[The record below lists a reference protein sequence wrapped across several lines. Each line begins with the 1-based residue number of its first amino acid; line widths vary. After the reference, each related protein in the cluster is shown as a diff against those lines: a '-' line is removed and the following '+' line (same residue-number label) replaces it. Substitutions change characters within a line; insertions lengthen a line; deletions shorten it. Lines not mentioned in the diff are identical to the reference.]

1 MSSLRFGEEALDE
14 YGEGV
19 ATALRTRDV
28 LVGKL
33 RTEALSFDEEEAG
46 IDSTV
51 GELVRALCYGRRVE
65 GRALECCDEV
75 TEGGELRQLFDG
87 DTRLSRLDEGEFI
100 QPLPDIASTTTA
112 NE

>member
-1 MSSLRFGEEALDE
+1 M
-14 YGEGV
+14 
-19 ATALRTRDV
+19 

-33 RTEALSFDEEEAG
+33 RTEALGFDEEEAG
-46 IDSTV
+46 IDSAV
-51 GELVRALCYGRRVE
+51 RELVRALCDGGGVE

-75 TEGGELRQLFDG
+75 AEGGELRQLFDG

-100 QPLPDIASTTTA
+100 QPLPDVACSTTA

>member
-1 MSSLRFGEEALDE
+1 M
-14 YGEGV
+14 
-19 ATALRTRDV
+19 

-33 RTEALSFDEEEAG
+33 RTEPLGFDEEEAS

-51 GELVRALCYGRRVE
+51 GELVRALCYGRGVE
-65 GRALECCDEV
+65 GRALECGDEV

-87 DTRLSRLDEGEFI
+87 DTRLSRLDGGGNSYSPC
-100 QPLPDIASTTTA
+100 QMSPAPRRP

>member
-1 MSSLRFGEEALDE
+1 M
-14 YGEGV
+14 
-19 ATALRTRDV
+19 

-51 GELVRALCYGRRVE
+51 GELVRALCDGGGVE
-65 GRALECCDEV
+65 GRTLECSDEV
-75 TEGGELRQLFDG
+75 TEGGEIRQLLDG
-87 DTRLSRLDEGEFI
+87 NTRISRLDEGEFI
-100 QPLPDIASTTTA
+100 QPLPDVASTTTA

>member
-1 MSSLRFGEEALDE
+1 M
-14 YGEGV
+14 
-19 ATALRTRDV
+19 

-33 RTEALSFDEEEAG
+33 RTEPFGFDEEEAG

-51 GELVRALCYGRRVE
+51 GELVRALCDGGGVE
-65 GRALECCDEV
+65 GRTLKCSDEV

-87 DTRLSRLDEGEFI
+87 DPRLSRLDEGEFI
-100 QPLPDIASTTTA
+100 QPLPDVASTTTA

>member
-1 MSSLRFGEEALDE
+1 M
-14 YGEGV
+14 
-19 ATALRTRDV
+19 

-33 RTEALSFDEEEAG
+33 RTEALGFDEEEAG

-51 GELVRALCYGRRVE
+51 GELVRALRDGGGVE
-65 GRALECCDEV
+65 GRALECCDEF

-87 DTRLSRLDEGEFI
+87 DTRLSRLDKREFI
-100 QPLPDIASTTTA
+100 QSLPDVASTTTA